1 MNYDE
6 YDAGAQ
12 AVDWQE
18 SHDEAAACA
27 QMEQDH
33 GSYEVRLRNLKSL
46 QRYSL
51 ILL

>member
-27 QMEQDH
+27 QMEQDQAH
-33 GSYEVRLRNLKSL
+33 AQQAIVALTKPVPF
-46 QRYSL
+46 
-51 ILL
+51 